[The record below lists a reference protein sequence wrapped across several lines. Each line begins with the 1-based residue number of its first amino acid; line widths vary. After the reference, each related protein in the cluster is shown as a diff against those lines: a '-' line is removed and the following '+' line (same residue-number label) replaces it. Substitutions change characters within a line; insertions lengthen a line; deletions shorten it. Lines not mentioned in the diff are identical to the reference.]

1 MTLFGSDLKERTSV
15 MRISKSEITTQDHY
29 DKKQFKAVLNTTSSK
44 GVLPKYTDEKIWVK
58 TDVFGYESLAEVLA
72 SRTDGNIKRRIW
84 IA

>member
-29 DKKQFKAVLNTTSSK
+29 DKKQFKELISRTANK

-58 TDVFGYESLAEVLA
+58 TDIFGYGKINLKIL
-72 SRTDGNIKRRIW
+72 
-84 IA
+84 